1 MSKYFSFFCIV
12 TTLIFISCDE
22 KNSKQST
29 SDEVIDAFS
38 KIDAKSQ
45 NLFTQEDRKNNYKNS
60 VAVNIDK
67 KSSLKKNVSYNGY
80 GSNSVKQSNTSKKKK
95 SSSPKNKKKS
105 DYSYKSKTPQTF
117 STYSTN

>member
-1 MSKYFSFFCIV
+1 MSKCISFFWSVI
-12 TTLIFISCDE
+12 LIFVSCSE
-22 KNSKQST
+22 KNSNQTS
-29 SDEVIDAFS
+29 SDEVLNAFS

-80 GSNSVKQSNTSKKKK
+80 GSNSVKQSDASKKKK
-95 SSSPKNKKKS
+95 SSSPKNKKNIN
-105 DYSYKSKTPQTF
+105 YSYKSKTPQTF

>member
-12 TTLIFISCDE
+12 TLIFISCDE

-38 KIDAKSQ
+38 KIDEKSK

-60 VAVNIDK
+60 IAVNIDK

-80 GSNSVKQSNTSKKKK
+80 GSNSVKQSNISKKKK
-95 SSSPKNKKKS
+95 SSNLKNKKKS
-105 DYSYKSKTPQTF
+105 NYSYKSKTPQTF

>member
-1 MSKYFSFFCIV
+1 MTKFFSFFITV
-12 TTLIFISCDE
+12 GLIFISCDE
-22 KNSKQST
+22 KKSNSNNE
-29 SDEVIDAFS
+29 EVLNAFS

-45 NLFTQEDRKNNYKNS
+45 NLFTQEDRKYNYKNS

-80 GSNSVKQSNTSKKKK
+80 GSNSVKQSDNSKKKK
-95 SSSPKNKKKS
+95 SSSPKNKKKTN
-105 DYSYKSKTPQTF
+105 YSYKSKTPQTF